1 MNPQER
7 SNTPSLHNRQRLKCH
22 YFLSYSGLAL
32 ASFYLV
38 VAINVAIQEQH
49 NFRTGCI
56 ISCFNGLLTIALVS
70 PAFLLADLLGIA
82 VKEFDVRNWFQVAP
96 YIGFTAL
103 LVYLIG
109 TGLEKLGCYLINR
122 LRRS

>member
-1 MNPQER
+1 M
-7 SNTPSLHNRQRLKCH
+7 
-22 YFLSYSGLAL
+22 
-32 ASFYLV
+32 
-38 VAINVAIQEQH
+38 AIQEQH